1 MESIFLKYLRSLYS
15 SDSGVSITIRAGRG
29 GGVRSIVIDA
39 AKEFAQLDRR
49 VVVVDCDRGSKEMNL
64 ARKEA
69 KEKEI
74 EMLENHPCLEAT
86 LLAILNH
93 GKKYEDKSSAWCKK
107 ELYKYIDEKKC
118 TDSPSYLKV
127 FPKKLLDTERVN
139 VLELDRLISLM
150 EGNW

>member
-29 GGVRSIVIDA
+29 GGVKSIVIDA
-39 AKEFAQLDRR
+39 AKEFAQLDYR

-69 KEKEI
+69 KWKGIEI
-74 EMLENHPCLEAT
+74 IENCPCLEAT

-107 ELYKYIDEKKC
+107 EFYKYMDGKKC
-118 TDSPSYLKV
+118 TDISSYSKV
-127 FPKKLLDTERVN
+127 FPKKLLDIERIN
-139 VLELDRLISLM
+139 VWELDRLISLM